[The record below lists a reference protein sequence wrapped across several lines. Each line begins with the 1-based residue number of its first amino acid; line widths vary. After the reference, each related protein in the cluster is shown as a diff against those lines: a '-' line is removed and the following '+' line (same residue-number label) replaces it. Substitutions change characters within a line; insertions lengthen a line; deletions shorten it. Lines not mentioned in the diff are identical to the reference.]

1 MIEMK
6 RDSLSVNDIHKI
18 REEHYEK
25 TKNDTAKELIESIN
39 KETEE
44 VEKVIRKKN
53 GYIAIGK

>member
-1 MIEMK
+1 MK